1 MELRFEGSSYLVRPN
16 KIFKAAVVLL
26 FVGVLQ
32 SGAAFSADS
41 NVVTKNPGESDA
53 AFVERAT
60 GYKIT
65 IPYGASQ
72 QLARSSA
79 LIKGSQALIAFT
91 EEPDSDDRDPD
102 FGIVMNVLL
111 KKSDRSYAWV
121 DRMEVCEPEGGSA
134 SMLSFF
140 FATLDGTANPVVGVI
155 CGWDSPHPYA
165 DCQAHADVRF
175 FQVDRSAITAVPM
188 EKFEKV
194 LYKQDADGCTVE
206 KFNTVQD
213 IKNLL
218 KHRR

>member
-1 MELRFEGSSYLVRPN
+1 LVRPN
-16 KIFKAAVVLL
+16 KIFKAAAVLL

-41 NVVTKNPGESDA
+41 NLETKKPGESDA

-65 IPYGASQ
+65 IPYGANQ

-79 LIKGSQALIAFT
+79 LIKGSEALIAFT
-91 EEPDSDDRDPD
+91 EEPDPDDTDPD

-134 SMLSFF
+134 SMRSFF
-140 FATLDGTANPVVGVI
+140 FTTLDGTPNPVVSVI
-155 CGWDSPHPYA
+155 CGWDATHRYA
-165 DCQAHADVRF
+165 DCQLNDEVRF
-175 FQVDRSAITAVPM
+175 FQVDRSSVTALPM
-188 EKFEKV
+188 EKFDKV
-194 LYKQDADGCTVE
+194 FYKQSHGCTVQ
-206 KFNTVQD
+206 KFQTVQD
-213 IKNLL
+213 VKNLL
-218 KHRR
+218 KHHR